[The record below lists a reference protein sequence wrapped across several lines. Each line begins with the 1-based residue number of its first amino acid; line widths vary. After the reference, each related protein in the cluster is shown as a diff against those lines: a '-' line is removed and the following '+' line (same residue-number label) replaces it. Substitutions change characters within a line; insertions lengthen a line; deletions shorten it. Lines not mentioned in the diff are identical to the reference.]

1 MCCFT
6 EQNLEPLLV
15 LRFPVKQFSMG
26 IFLFVIIM
34 TYFQWESSFSRL
46 SICFNITLRCKCTE
60 WAHGRDFCAYVG
72 KRQLRMRVTS
82 VEILPLELIRVWY
95 HVWGLYL
102 GFWNNESRCGSCWI
116 IFMRQINDTDPF
128 PKPRNTLRL
137 FITDAVL
144 KKVQSSYTVL
154 QKT

>member
-6 EQNLEPLLV
+6 EQSLEPILV
-15 LRFPVKQFSMG
+15 LRFPVKQFSTG

-46 SICFNITLRCKCTE
+46 SICFNITLKCKCRE
-60 WAHGRDFCAYVG
+60 WTHGRDFCVYMG
-72 KRQLRMRVTS
+72 ERQLQMRVTS
-82 VEILPLELIRVWY
+82 LEILPLGLIRVWY

-102 GFWNNESRCGSCWI
+102 GFWNNERHCRSCWI
-116 IFMRQINDTDPF
+116 IFMRQINDADPF

-137 FITDAVL
+137 FTTDAVL
-144 KKVQSSYTVL
+144 KKVQGNYTVL
-154 QKT
+154 QKI